1 MGFEK
6 MGLNQK
12 PDNSFAMTGDQFE
25 SLKKKAN
32 ELSPET
38 RARIAGAGLSPE
50 MKAKQAEEER
60 IAIEEINR
68 KLNEDIDNLS
78 N

>member
-6 MGLNQK
+6 MGLDRK
-12 PDNSFAMTGDQFE
+12 PDNSFAMSGDQFE

-32 ELSPET
+32 ELSPE
-38 RARIAGAGLSPE
+38 ARMKIAGAGMSPE
-50 MKAKQAEEER
+50 MKAKMAEEER
-60 IAIEEINR
+60 IAVEEINR
-68 KLNEDIDNLS
+68 KLNEDLDNLS